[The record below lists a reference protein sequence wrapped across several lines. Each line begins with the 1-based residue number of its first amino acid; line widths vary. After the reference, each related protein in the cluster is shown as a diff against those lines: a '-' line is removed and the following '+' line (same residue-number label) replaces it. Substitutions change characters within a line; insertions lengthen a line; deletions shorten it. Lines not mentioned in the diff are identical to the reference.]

1 LLAEQEYDEALLE
14 FRAAIGLAVT
24 TDVMPDGS
32 YQLPTM
38 PAQTVDA
45 LVAAAQ
51 SQRPDLLATLEERS
65 AAEADRRYARALAWP
80 DPLIGFSV
88 GRDDFRSRMLSVA
101 IQIPLWNRAEGSR
114 ASAAAA
120 VEHARI
126 AEAAARKDVE
136 REVRQAYVGLARA
149 IDAARSFERDV
160 VARLGA
166 NLELARESL
175 ENGKISL
182 ITYNTVRRELIDAR
196 LDYCD
201 ALLDVLDR
209 RYDLG
214 AATGGAWE

>member
-1 LLAEQEYDEALLE
+1 
-14 FRAAIGLAVT
+14 
-24 TDVMPDGS
+24 
-32 YQLPTM
+32 
-38 PAQTVDA
+38 
-45 LVAAAQ
+45 
-51 SQRPDLLATLEERS
+51 
-65 AAEADRRYARALAWP
+65 
-80 DPLIGFSV
+80 
-88 GRDDFRSRMLSVA
+88 MLSVA